1 MYINYSRL
9 QETQT
14 KITNICT
21 QITSIHNDSIYK
33 DNVTL
38 VLTTVLLF
46 SKPITF
52 YCFFFCCGSVTYFK
66 QISSTLLLGGYD
78 LLSTTL
84 DFAYIPKID

>member
-21 QITSIHNDSIYK
+21 HITSIHNDSIYK

-52 YCFFFCCGSVTYFK
+52 YCFFCCGSVTYFK